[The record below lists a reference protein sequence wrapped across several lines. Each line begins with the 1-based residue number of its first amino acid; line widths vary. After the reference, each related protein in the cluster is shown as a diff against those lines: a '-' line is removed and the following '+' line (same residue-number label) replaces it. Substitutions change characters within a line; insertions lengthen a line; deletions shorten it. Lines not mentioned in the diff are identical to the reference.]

1 VGPDF
6 MEYWKAYSLAE
17 ALLEFLESL
26 KVKNLCEK
34 LLKGQVP
41 YGGRK
46 PPGRRDRAKRILALE
61 LCFVT
66 LVTTT

>member
-1 VGPDF
+1 
-6 MEYWKAYSLAE
+6 MEFWRRLTLLDSLN
-17 ALLEFLESL
+17 EFLENL

-46 PPGRRDRAKRILALE
+46 PPGRRNRAKRVLALE
-61 LCFVT
+61 LCLEV
-66 LVTTT
+66 

>member
-6 MEYWKAYSLAE
+6 MEFWRRLTLLDSLN
-17 ALLEFLESL
+17 EFLENL

-46 PPGRRDRAKRILALE
+46 PPGRRNRAKRVLALE
-61 LCFVT
+61 LCLEV
-66 LVTTT
+66 